1 MRIRDRS
8 DCLYFFD
15 RSNRH
20 NGNILLHGDGRL
32 VHIDFGFFIST
43 SPGGLNWESAPFKL
57 TRDYTEVLGPREGGA
72 FSIFRSAL
80 VKAFLAARQ
89 NIEAIMQVVDTA
101 FAGDWRWLTLIDVD
115 WTDCSKNRSDSR
127 SDAKFG
133 MFQGGGFGDWG
144 DAAEVGK
151 MTRFSPFYALPW
163 TSLWPDV
170 DRFFPAL
177 DAEECV
183 ARVGALIE
191 ESIDNS
197 RTTSYDKFQKL
208 TNGIM

>member
-1 MRIRDRS
+1 MSLRDFFERRYGGEGSASFLAAQRNFATSLAGYCVISFLMRIRDRS

-101 FAGDWRWLTLIDVD
+101 FAGD
-115 WTDCSKNRSDSR
+115 
-127 SDAKFG
+127 
-133 MFQGGGFGDWG
+133 
-144 DAAEVGK
+144 
-151 MTRFSPFYALPW
+151 
-163 TSLWPDV
+163 
-170 DRFFPAL
+170 
-177 DAEECV
+177 
-183 ARVGALIE
+183 
-191 ESIDNS
+191 
-197 RTTSYDKFQKL
+197 
-208 TNGIM
+208 